1 MAIKETR
8 QLRQDVIARK
18 EASAQRAL
26 EALAKALQ
34 QGTVIRN
41 DNGVKMPFGARLAS

>member
-1 MAIKETR
+1 MDTKEHT
-8 QLRQDVIARK
+8 QLPQNVIAHK

-26 EALAKALQ
+26 DALAKGLQ

-41 DNGVKMPFGARLAS
+41 DNGVKTPFRS